1 MLNDPYLGTDTAFYR
16 LYKEYKKHGSL
27 CIGFDFDGT
36 VHDFHGTGA
45 SYPAMEELLRD
56 LKEIN
61 CRLICWSCY
70 RDHAYISKYLTDNN
84 IPFDGINTDGI
95 HLPWETR
102 KPFFSALLDDRAG
115 LRQVYWQLRSLVW
128 SIKSEKNDNNQ
139 STSDSVHDQ

>member
-1 MLNDPYLGTDTAFYR
+1 MTNDPYLGTDAAFDR
-16 LYKEYKKHGSL
+16 LYREYKKHGSL

-45 SYPAMEELLRD
+45 SYPAMEELLRE

-70 RDHAYISKYLTDNN
+70 RHHDYIEAYLKKNN

-102 KPFFSALLDDRAG
+102 KPFFNALLDDRAG
-115 LRQVYWQLRSLVW
+115 LHQVFWELKGLVRL
-128 SIKSEKNDNNQ
+128 IKTEQNDSNQ
-139 STSDSVHDQ
+139 PEGN